1 MKELLVKYAMQKNKL
16 IKAKV
21 KLEGGFD
28 FDFYLSFSKI
38 SDNYKYMELKNKK
51 LELDSKNLDIYN
63 RIKNKEELEK
73 IAKIATEEE
82 EELEKNIESI
92 NLEELSKTIELVI
105 ETEQN
110 MINVMLKPEKIS
122 EISYYLMDILL
133 DNKGDKI
140 FDYETEQ
147 DRELFYNVFSPSD
160 LVEIINTI
168 TDLTTK
174 KDNDIFD
181 KSKKK

>member
-73 IAKIATEEE
+73 IAKIATTE

-92 NLEELSKTIELVI
+92 NLKELSKTIELVI

-110 MINVMLKPEKIS
+110 MIDVILKPEKIS

-133 DNKGDKI
+133 DEKGDRI

-147 DRELFYNVFSPSD
+147 DRELFYNVFSALD
-160 LVEIINTI
+160 LVEIINTV
-168 TDLTTK
+168 TDLATK

>member
-1 MKELLVKYAMQKNKL
+1 MKELLVKYAMAKNKL
-16 IKAKV
+16 IKASI

-28 FDFYLSFSKI
+28 FDFYLSLNKI

-82 EELEKNIESI
+82 ELEKNIESI
-92 NLEELSKTIELVI
+92 NLKELSKTIELVI

-110 MINVMLKPEKIS
+110 MIEVMLKPEKIS

-133 DNKGDKI
+133 DSNGDKI
-140 FDYETEQ
+140 FDYDAEQ
-147 DRELFYNVFSPSD
+147 DRELFYNVFSSSD
-160 LVEIINTI
+160 LVELINTI
-168 TDLTTK
+168 TDLATK